1 MYVINDLMR
10 EIIASH
16 YDKIIRKIIDE
27 LSYTGID
34 LLEVSFGGWVSV
46 FLTQIGTINF
56 NGTWNSKFWKFKT

>member
-1 MYVINDLMR
+1 MR

-34 LLEVSFGGWVSV
+34 LLEVSFGG
-46 FLTQIGTINF
+46 
-56 NGTWNSKFWKFKT
+56 